1 MEKHLVINTIN
12 LNFVKKTSSMFY
24 TVKRHLKH
32 EELQLVRVTPGALR
46 ATDILSPST
55 VKKLIVQQG
64 TFLKRVTS

>member
-12 LNFVKKTSSMFY
+12 LNFVKKTGSMFY
-24 TVKRHLKH
+24 TVKRHLKY
-32 EELQLVRVTPGALR
+32 EELQLVRVTPGALS
-46 ATDILSPST
+46 ATDILSSST